1 MRVVGRVTR
10 VAGLWLL
17 VVVLG
22 LLGAGTIS
30 NQLRINRANAI
41 LADQAE
47 SGQRA
52 LNRQCSLFPVSKKLY
67 ADMLERR
74 VISAE
79 DYDLVVS
86 TATTACR
93 P

>member
-1 MRVVGRVTR
+1 MSRKTV
-10 VAGLWLL
+10 GLWAL
-17 VVVLG
+17 VGFLA
-22 LLGAGTIS
+22 LLGVGTIN
-30 NQLRINRANAI
+30 NQLRINKANAR

-47 SGQRA
+47 NGQKA
-52 LNRQCSLFPVSKKLY
+52 LTRQCSLFPVSKKLY

-74 VISAE
+74 VITAE